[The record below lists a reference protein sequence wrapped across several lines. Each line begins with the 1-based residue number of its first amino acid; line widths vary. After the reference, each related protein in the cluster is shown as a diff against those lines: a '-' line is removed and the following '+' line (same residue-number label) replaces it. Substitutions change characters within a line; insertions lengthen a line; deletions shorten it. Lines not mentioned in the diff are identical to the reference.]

1 MIMDDLDIAILSL
14 LQRDGRKP
22 YTEIAHALGVSE
34 GTVRNRVYRLLE
46 EQVIQIV
53 GQVDPYHLG
62 FDFPAIMGVCVEPA
76 EAETAAEKIAEFP
89 EVSYL
94 IMVSGEYDL
103 IVEVMCEDREHLN
116 RFLNQKLRKVPGIQN
131 IHTFLILK
139 TLKADYEFHPSQD
152 QKA

>member
-1 MIMDDLDIAILSL
+1 MDDLDISILSL
-14 LQRDGRKP
+14 LQRDGRRP

-62 FDFPAIMGVCVEPA
+62 FDAPAMMGISVQPSEVEA
-76 EAETAAEKIAEFP
+76 AAEQIAAFP

-94 IMVSGEYDL
+94 LLVSGEFDL
-103 IVEVMCEDREHLN
+103 IVEVMCEDREHLGS
-116 RFLNQKLRKVPGIQN
+116 FLNQRLRKVPGVQS

-139 TLKADYEFHPSQD
+139 TVKADYEVHPPQEH
-152 QKA
+152 KG